1 MCTSRESGGRSI
13 HPHNRIGIPLPTP
26 RGPATPRVVVRQDSS
41 NDDDGTEAQAK
52 GKTSSPC
59 SSSADDASSGF
70 SGTRYHVG

>member
-26 RGPATPRVVVRQDSS
+26 RGPATPPP
-41 NDDDGTEAQAK
+41 NDDGTEAQAI

-59 SSSADDASSGF
+59 SSSDDDASSGF

>member
-1 MCTSRESGGRSI
+1 MCTSRESRGRSI

-26 RGPATPRVVVRQDSS
+26 RGPATPRVVVHQYPP
-41 NDDDGTEAQAK
+41 NDDGTEAQAI

-70 SGTRYHVG
+70 SGTGSHDG